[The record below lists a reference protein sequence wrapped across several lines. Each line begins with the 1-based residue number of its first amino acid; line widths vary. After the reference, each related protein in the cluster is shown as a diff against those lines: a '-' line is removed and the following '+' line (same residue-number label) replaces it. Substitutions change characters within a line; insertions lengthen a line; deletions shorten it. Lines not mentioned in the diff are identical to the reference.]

1 MKGLLLIERAVLES
15 LMESGKSIKGLA
27 NDLGVR
33 ERYIKN
39 IVRYFLGEELINYD
53 GEVYSVD
60 KTKKMKEKMLNVN
73 ESKNIKKEIMDSID
87 LTKDSSV
94 SNTQAKLVF
103 SKLHLDSFE
112 EKILEVQVKNFLDF
126 IKGVKMKERQNIH
139 KKMRLKEKRVL
150 IFGTM
155 NYGDIISGSLK

>member
-39 IVRYFLGEELINYD
+39 IVRYFLGEGLINYD

-73 ESKNIKKEIMDSID
+73 ESKNIKKEIMESID

-94 SNTQAKLVF
+94 SNTQA
-103 SKLHLDSFE
+103 
-112 EKILEVQVKNFLDF
+112 
-126 IKGVKMKERQNIH
+126 
-139 KKMRLKEKRVL
+139 
-150 IFGTM
+150 
-155 NYGDIISGSLK
+155 

>member
-1 MKGLLLIERAVLES
+1 
-15 LMESGKSIKGLA
+15 
-27 NDLGVR
+27 
-33 ERYIKN
+33 
-39 IVRYFLGEELINYD
+39 
-53 GEVYSVD
+53 
-60 KTKKMKEKMLNVN
+60 MKEKMLNVN